1 MANVLNPEP
10 ESITLN
16 TTLEPTT
23 LEPATEL
30 EQPPFES
37 TSNPETA
44 EVVEVP
50 ALDADAPTEP
60 VAKAVPVEAAPAEEI
75 APEIVA
81 QAEPVVEAKAEPV
94 VAAAAEPVVE
104 AKAEPVVA
112 AKAEPV
118 VEAKAEPV
126 VEAKAEPVVAAVAE
140 TAAEIQAAPE
150 AAPPATAAAP
160 VARAKAPEHG
170 LESMDD
176 FSAALAAF
184 EREQAAEAAAVEA
197 YGDKIVSGTVI
208 KQTEK
213 HLVVDVGLKSEGLV
227 PLEQVLDHSGAVRF
241 NPGDVIDVVIEREE
255 PEGGYLVSFERAQR
269 LRIWDTIEKAAND
282 KTPMTGTV
290 ISRVKGGLTVDIG
303 LKAFLP
309 GSQLEIRP
317 VRNLDG
323 YLGQQIEVRVIKL
336 NKKRGNV
343 VVSRKEILEEE
354 QNAKRSTT
362 LEHLGEGAIL
372 TGTVKNL
379 TDYGA
384 FVDLGGIDGLLHI
397 TDMSWGR
404 LTHPRDLV
412 NVGDEIQVK
421 VLKFDKDKQ
430 RVSLGFKQLTPDP
443 WLDASERY
451 PVGAHVKGRVLS
463 VTDYGAFVELEQG
476 IEGLVHLS
484 EMTWSK
490 RLKHPSKLVKP
501 GDEVETVVLSVNPAD
516 RRISLG
522 MKQLLENPW
531 ENLTEKYPTGA
542 VVEGRVRNLTDF
554 GAFIEI
560 EDGIDGLVHVS
571 NLSWTKRV
579 KHPSEIV
586 KKGEK
591 VKAVVLGV
599 EPAEPASL
607 AGHQAVAAR
616 RLGELLRLASGGR
629 RGPRQGAADGAIWS
643 LRRDRGGCRGS
654 LPHLRG
660 RRRRRIEAGDGPG
673 ARLQD
678 HQDQRRGEEGG
689 LEPARHRPGGQ
700 PHTGRALQGGYSQ
713 ASGLQLHHHARRP
726 DQLAQGRAL
735 SRFPFRHQCT
745 TAALRGGRCC
755 LDFVFHSFSLCPAS
769 TLASATPGVSFQV
782 KESST
787 MPRNVDARIPYSA
800 EFQP

>member
-1 MANVLNPEP
+1 MANVLNSEP

-16 TTLEPTT
+16 TELETPTLD
-23 LEPATEL
+23 PATEL
-30 EQPPFES
+30 EQPSYES
-37 TSNPETA
+37 TSNLEAHEATA
-44 EVVEVP
+44 IHT
-50 ALDADAPTEP
+50 LDADATTT
-60 VAKAVPVEAAPAEEI
+60 VAEAAPAEAAETHVQ
-75 APEIVA
+75 PE
-81 QAEPVVEAKAEPV
+81 
-94 VAAAAEPVVE
+94 AAAHFAAEPS
-104 AKAEPVVA
+104 AEPA
-112 AKAEPV
+112 
-118 VEAKAEPV
+118 
-126 VEAKAEPVVAAVAE
+126 
-140 TAAEIQAAPE
+140 
-150 AAPPATAAAP
+150 
-160 VARAKAPEHG
+160 
-170 LESMDD
+170 DD
-176 FSAALAAF
+176 FSAALEAF

-197 YGDKIVSGTVI
+197 YGDKLVSGTVV

-227 PLEQVLDHSGAVRF
+227 PLEQVVDHTGAVKF
-241 NPGDVIDVVIEREE
+241 QPGDVIDVVIEREE
-255 PEGGYLVSFERAQR
+255 PEGGYLVSYERAQR
-269 LRIWDTIEKAAND
+269 LRVWDSIEKAAND
-282 KTPMTGTV
+282 KTPVLGTV
-290 ISRVKGGLTVDIG
+290 VSRVKGGLTVDIG

-323 YLGQQIEVRVIKL
+323 YLGQQIEVRIIKL

-354 QNAKRSTT
+354 QNSKRSATM
-362 LEHLGEGAIL
+362 EHLGEDAVL

-421 VLKFDKDKQ
+421 VLKFDKEKQ

-451 PVGAHVKGRVLS
+451 PVGARVHGRVLS

-501 GDEVETVVLSVNPAD
+501 GDEVDTVVLSVNPAD

-531 ENLTEKYPTGA
+531 ENLTERYPAGT

-579 KHPSEIV
+579 KHPSEVV

-599 EPAEPASL
+599 EP
-607 AGHQAVAAR
+607 QNR
-616 RLGELLRLASGGR
+616 RLSLGIKQLQPDVWETFFATHRVGDVVHGKVLRTA
-629 RGPRQGAADGAIWS
+629 QFGAFVEIAEGVEGLCHIS
-643 LRRDRGGCRGS
+643 
-654 LPHLRG
+654 
-660 RRRRRIEAGDGPG
+660 EAGDDG
-673 ARLQD
+673 D
-678 HQDQRRGEEGG
+678 HSKLEQGQEHEFKIIKINVEEKKVG
-689 LEPARHRPGGQ
+689 LSL
-700 PHTGRALQGGYSQ
+700 RAVSGHE
-713 ASGLQLHHHARRP
+713 AS
-726 DQLAQGRAL
+726 RATVE
-735 SRFPFRHQCT
+735 SYKADTHKHP
-745 TAALRGGRCC
+745 
-755 LDFVFHSFSLCPAS
+755 
-769 TLASATPGVSFQV
+769 VS
-782 KESST
+782 SST
-787 MPRNVDARIPYSA
+787 TTLGDLINWRKNER
-800 EFQP
+800 

>member
-16 TTLEPTT
+16 TELETPT

-30 EQPPFES
+30 EEPLYES

-44 EVVEVP
+44 EAIEFS
-50 ALDADAPTEP
+50 ALDADALTEP
-60 VAKAVPVEAAPAEEI
+60 VAEAAPVVEAIAESAPPGKVATEVAAQPELAAEPAPVVEAAVEAAPAVAEAAVES
-75 APEIVA
+75 APAAQVA
-81 QAEPVVEAKAEPV
+81 TEAAGEPEAVAEPIAEPVA
-94 VAAAAEPVVE
+94 
-104 AKAEPVVA
+104 
-112 AKAEPV
+112 
-118 VEAKAEPV
+118 
-126 VEAKAEPVVAAVAE
+126 
-140 TAAEIQAAPE
+140 E
-150 AAPPATAAAP
+150 AAPQVKP
-160 VARAKAPEHG
+160 VAGPPVHEGHG

-197 YGDKIVSGTVI
+197 YGDKIVSGTVL

-213 HLVVDVGLKSEGLV
+213 HLVIDVGLKSEGLV
-227 PLEQVLDHSGAVRF
+227 PLEQVLDHTGAVRF
-241 NPGDVIDVVIEREE
+241 QPGDVIDVVIEREE

-269 LRIWDTIEKAAND
+269 LRIWDVIEKAAND
-282 KTPMTGTV
+282 KTPVTGTV
-290 ISRVKGGLTVDIG
+290 VSRVKGGLTVDIG

-362 LEHLGEGAIL
+362 LEQLGEGAIL

-443 WLDASERY
+443 WLDAAERY
-451 PVGAHVKGRVLS
+451 PVGAHVHGRVLS

-522 MKQLLENPW
+522 MKQLLDNPW
-531 ENLTEKYPTGA
+531 ENLTERYPAGT

-554 GAFIEI
+554 GAFVEI

-579 KHPSEIV
+579 KHPSEVV

-599 EPAEPASL
+599 EPEN
-607 AGHQAVAAR
+607 R
-616 RLGELLRLASGGR
+616 RLSLGIKQLQPDVWESFFATHRVGDVVHGKILRTAQFGAFVEIAEGVEGLCHISEAGEGGDHSKLEQGLEHDFKIIKINVEEKKVGLSLRAASG
-629 RGPRQGAADGAIWS
+629 Q
-643 LRRDRGGCRGS
+643 
-654 LPHLRG
+654 
-660 RRRRRIEAGDGPG
+660 EAS
-673 ARLQD
+673 
-678 HQDQRRGEEGG
+678 
-689 LEPARHRPGGQ
+689 
-700 PHTGRALQGGYSQ
+700 RASVEHY
-713 ASGLQLHHHARRP
+713 
-726 DQLAQGRAL
+726 
-735 SRFPFRHQCT
+735 
-745 TAALRGGRCC
+745 
-755 LDFVFHSFSLCPAS
+755 
-769 TLASATPGVSFQV
+769 
-782 KESST
+782 KESAHKAPVSSST
-787 MPRNVDARIPYSA
+787 TTLGDLVNWRKGER
-800 EFQP
+800 

>member
-1 MANVLNPEP
+1 MANVVNSET

-16 TTLEPTT
+16 TELEIPT
-23 LEPATEL
+23 LEPATEN
-30 EQPPFES
+30 EQPLRES
-37 TSNPETA
+37 TSNPDNA
-44 EVVEVP
+44 EAPIAAEAGESLAV
-50 ALDADAPTEP
+50 DADTPQEP
-60 VAKAVPVEAAPAEEI
+60 VAEAEPAASAVEAEPDTVPAPAVQP
-75 APEIVA
+75 ASVSA
-81 QAEPVVEAKAEPV
+81 DAVTQAEPVAVSFP
-94 VAAAAEPVVE
+94 AAESSE
-104 AKAEPVVA
+104 
-112 AKAEPV
+112 
-118 VEAKAEPV
+118 
-126 VEAKAEPVVAAVAE
+126 
-140 TAAEIQAAPE
+140 
-150 AAPPATAAAP
+150 
-160 VARAKAPEHG
+160 
-170 LESMDD
+170 D
-176 FSAALAAF
+176 FSAALEAF

-197 YGDKIVSGTVI
+197 YGDKLVSSTVL

-213 HLVVDVGLKSEGLV
+213 YLVVDVGLKSEGLV
-227 PLEQVLDHSGAVRF
+227 PLEQVTDHTGAVKF
-241 NPGDVIDVVIEREE
+241 QPGEVIDVVIEHEE
-255 PEGGYLVSFERAQR
+255 PEGGYLVSYERAQR
-269 LRIWDTIEKAAND
+269 LRVWDSIEKAAND
-282 KTPMTGTV
+282 KTPITGTV
-290 ISRVKGGLTVDIG
+290 VSRVKGGLTVDIG
-303 LKAFLP
+303 IKAFLP

-354 QNAKRSTT
+354 QNSKRSATM
-362 LEHLGEGAIL
+362 EHLGEGTVL

-443 WLDASERY
+443 WLDAAERY
-451 PVGAHVKGRVLS
+451 PVGARVHGRVLS

-522 MKQLLENPW
+522 MKQLMENPW
-531 ENLTEKYPTGA
+531 ENLSERYPVGTI
-542 VVEGRVRNLTDF
+542 VEGRVRNLTDF

-579 KHPSEIV
+579 KHPSEVV

-599 EPAEPASL
+599 EP
-607 AGHQAVAAR
+607 QNR
-616 RLGELLRLASGGR
+616 RLSLGIKQMQPDVWETFFATHRVGDVVHGKVLRTAQFGAFVEIAEGIEGLCHISEAGEEHDAQSKLETGFEHDFKIIKINVEEKKVGL
-629 RGPRQGAADGAIWS
+629 S
-643 LRRDRGGCRGS
+643 LRAVGG
-654 LPHLRG
+654 H
-660 RRRRRIEAGDGPG
+660 EAS
-673 ARLQD
+673 
-678 HQDQRRGEEGG
+678 
-689 LEPARHRPGGQ
+689 
-700 PHTGRALQGGYSQ
+700 RATVESYKAES
-713 ASGLQLHHHARRP
+713 HKHP
-726 DQLAQGRAL
+726 
-735 SRFPFRHQCT
+735 
-745 TAALRGGRCC
+745 
-755 LDFVFHSFSLCPAS
+755 
-769 TLASATPGVSFQV
+769 VS
-782 KESST
+782 SST
-787 MPRNVDARIPYSA
+787 TTLGDLINWRKNER
-800 EFQP
+800 

>member
-1 MANVLNPEP
+1 MDCLCDYALSTVTRLDLERRPNGLLACGKRSVGATPSGKHYFVAGARNSGAATMPNVLNPEP

-16 TTLEPTT
+16 TELETPT
-23 LEPATEL
+23 LEPATEY
-30 EQPPFES
+30 EQPSYES
-37 TSNPETA
+37 TSNTETA
-44 EVVEVP
+44 EVATEDL
-50 ALDADAPTEP
+50 ATLDADART
-60 VAKAVPVEAAPAEEI
+60 
-75 APEIVA
+75 
-81 QAEPVVEAKAEPV
+81 EPVVEAAHVEQTTQ
-94 VAAAAEPVVE
+94 VAT
-104 AKAEPVVA
+104 
-112 AKAEPV
+112 
-118 VEAKAEPV
+118 
-126 VEAKAEPVVAAVAE
+126 
-140 TAAEIQAAPE
+140 TAE
-150 AAPPATAAAP
+150 AAPTEELQTEVGGESPSLAAP
-160 VARAKAPEHG
+160 LAKPQVAAHAHDAHG
-170 LESMDD
+170 PESMDD

-197 YGDKIVSGTVI
+197 YGDKIVSGTVL

-227 PLEQVLDHSGAVRF
+227 PLEQVLDHTGAVRF
-241 NPGDVIDVVIEREE
+241 QPGDVIDVVIEGEE
-255 PEGGYLVSFERAQR
+255 PEGGYLVNFERAQR
-269 LRIWDTIEKAAND
+269 LRVWDVIEKAAND
-282 KTPMTGTV
+282 KTPVMGTV
-290 ISRVKGGLTVDIG
+290 VSRVKGGLTVDIG

-354 QNAKRSTT
+354 QNAKRSGT
-362 LEHLGEGAIL
+362 LEQLGEGAVL

-443 WLDASERY
+443 WLDATERY
-451 PVGAHVKGRVLS
+451 PVGARVKGRVLS

-522 MKQLLENPW
+522 MKQLLDNPW
-531 ENLTEKYPTGA
+531 ENLTERYPAGT

-579 KHPSEIV
+579 KHPSEVV

-599 EPAEPASL
+599 EP
-607 AGHQAVAAR
+607 QNR
-616 RLGELLRLASGGR
+616 RLSLGIKQLQPDVWESFFASHRVGDVVHGKVLRTA
-629 RGPRQGAADGAIWS
+629 QFGAFVEIAEGVEGLCHIS
-643 LRRDRGGCRGS
+643 
-654 LPHLRG
+654 
-660 RRRRRIEAGDGPG
+660 EAGD
-673 ARLQD
+673 
-678 HQDQRRGEEGG
+678 EGG
-689 LEPARHRPGGQ
+689 GPSKLE
-700 PHTGRALQGGYSQ
+700 TGLEHDFKIIKINVEEKKVGLSLRAVSGHE
-713 ASGLQLHHHARRP
+713 AS
-726 DQLAQGRAL
+726 RAEVQDYK
-735 SRFPFRHQCT
+735 SEREP
-745 TAALRGGRCC
+745 RGGSHRA
-755 LDFVFHSFSLCPAS
+755 P
-769 TLASATPGVSFQV
+769 VS
-782 KESST
+782 SST
-787 MPRNVDARIPYSA
+787 TTLGDLINWKSER
-800 EFQP
+800 

>member
-16 TTLEPTT
+16 SELETLT
-23 LEPATEL
+23 LDPATEL
-30 EQPPFES
+30 AQPSSES
-37 TSNPETA
+37 TSTPETA
-44 EVVEVP
+44 IAVETP
-50 ALDADAPTEP
+50 ALDADALTVPE
-60 VAKAVPVEAAPAEEI
+60 VEAVPVVEAAA
-75 APEIVA
+75 V
-81 QAEPVVEAKAEPV
+81 AEPVVEVAPEVSIVAEPTAPVEAEVAASVAVEPV
-94 VAAAAEPVVE
+94 VAVEAAPVVEAVVAPVVEPVVE
-104 AKAEPVVA
+104 AAAPAPAPVVA
-112 AKAEPV
+112 VAPAPV
-118 VEAKAEPV
+118 K
-126 VEAKAEPVVAAVAE
+126 
-140 TAAEIQAAPE
+140 
-150 AAPPATAAAP
+150 AAAH
-160 VARAKAPEHG
+160 ADHG

-176 FSAALAAF
+176 FSAALEAF

-197 YGDKIVSGTVI
+197 YGDKVVSGTVI
-208 KQTEK
+208 KATDK

-227 PLEQVLDHSGAVRF
+227 PLEQVLDHTGAVKF
-241 NPGDVIDVVIEREE
+241 NAGDVIEVVIEREE
-255 PEGGYLVSFERAQR
+255 PEGGYLVSYEKAQR
-269 LRIWDTIEKAAND
+269 LRVWDVIEKAAAD
-282 KTPMTGTV
+282 KTPMIGTV
-290 ISRVKGGLTVDIG
+290 VSRVKGGLTVDIG

-323 YLGQQIEVRVIKL
+323 YLGQQIEIRVIKL

-354 QNAKRSTT
+354 QTSKRSGT
-362 LEHLGEGAIL
+362 LEQLGEGAVL

-443 WLDASERY
+443 WLDAIERY
-451 PVGAHVKGRVLS
+451 PVGAHVHGRVLS

-501 GDEVETVVLSVNPAD
+501 ADEVETVVLSVNPSD

-522 MKQLLENPW
+522 MKQLLDNPW
-531 ENLTEKYPTGA
+531 ENLTERYPAGT

-599 EPAEPASL
+599 EP
-607 AGHQAVAAR
+607 QNR
-616 RLGELLRLASGGR
+616 RLSLGIKQLQPDVWESFFAQHRVGDVVHGKVLRTA
-629 RGPRQGAADGAIWS
+629 QFGAFVEIAEGVEGLCHIS
-643 LRRDRGGCRGS
+643 
-654 LPHLRG
+654 
-660 RRRRRIEAGDGPG
+660 EAGD
-673 ARLQD
+673 
-678 HQDQRRGEEGG
+678 EGG
-689 LEPARHRPGGQ
+689 GSKLE
-700 PHTGRALQGGYSQ
+700 QGLEHEFKIIKINVEEKKVGLSLRSGNSQ
-713 ASGLQLHHHARRP
+713 EASRSQVESYKSDSHKAP
-726 DQLAQGRAL
+726 
-735 SRFPFRHQCT
+735 
-745 TAALRGGRCC
+745 
-755 LDFVFHSFSLCPAS
+755 
-769 TLASATPGVSFQV
+769 VS
-782 KESST
+782 SST
-787 MPRNVDARIPYSA
+787 TTLGDLINWRKTENK
-800 EFQP
+800 

>member
-1 MANVLNPEP
+1 MANVLNPET
-10 ESITLN
+10 ESTTLN
-16 TTLEPTT
+16 TELETPT
-23 LEPATEL
+23 LEPATEQ
-30 EQPPFES
+30 EQPLPES

-44 EVVEVP
+44 EAVEIS
-50 ALDADAPTEP
+50 ALDADASTEP
-60 VAKAVPVEAAPAEEI
+60 VAESSPVAEATVEAAPAAEVATEVP
-75 APEIVA
+75 AQPEIVA
-81 QAEPVVEAKAEPV
+81 EL
-94 VAAAAEPVVE
+94 AAAAEPV
-104 AKAEPVVA
+104 
-112 AKAEPV
+112 
-118 VEAKAEPV
+118 
-126 VEAKAEPVVAAVAE
+126 
-140 TAAEIQAAPE
+140 
-150 AAPPATAAAP
+150 AAAP
-160 VARAKAPEHG
+160 APVKAATHAEHG
-170 LESMDD
+170 PESMDD
-176 FSAALAAF
+176 FSAALEAF

-208 KQTEK
+208 KQTDK
-213 HLVVDVGLKSEGLV
+213 HLVIDVGLKSEGLV
-227 PLEQVLDHSGAVRF
+227 PLEQVLDHAGAVKF
-241 NPGDVIDVVIEREE
+241 QPGDVIDVVIEREE
-255 PEGGYLVSFERAQR
+255 PEGGYLASYERAQR
-269 LRIWDTIEKAAND
+269 LRVWDTIEKAAAD
-282 KTPMTGTV
+282 KTPVMGTV
-290 ISRVKGGLTVDIG
+290 VSRVKGGVTVDIG

-354 QNAKRSTT
+354 QNAKRSQT
-362 LEHLGEGAIL
+362 LEQLGEGAVL

-443 WLDASERY
+443 WLDATERY
-451 PVGAHVKGRVLS
+451 PVGARVHGRVLS

-501 GDEVETVVLSVNPAD
+501 ADEVDTVVLSVNPAD

-522 MKQLLENPW
+522 MKQLMDNPW
-531 ENLTEKYPTGA
+531 ENLTERYPTGA
-542 VVEGRVRNLTDF
+542 IVEGRVRNLTDF

-599 EPAEPASL
+599 EP
-607 AGHQAVAAR
+607 QNR
-616 RLGELLRLASGGR
+616 RL
-629 RGPRQGAADGAIWS
+629 S
-643 LRRDRGGCRGS
+643 LGIKQLQPDVWESFFATHRVGDQVHGKVRICRDRGGRGGS
-654 LPHLRG
+654 VPHLRG
-660 RRRRRIEAGDGPG
+660 RRRGRRIQAGNRPG
-673 ARLQD
+673 A
-678 HQDQRRGEEGG
+678 
-689 LEPARHRPGGQ
+689 
-700 PHTGRALQGGYSQ
+700 
-713 ASGLQLHHHARRP
+713 
-726 DQLAQGRAL
+726 
-735 SRFPFRHQCT
+735 
-745 TAALRGGRCC
+745 
-755 LDFVFHSFSLCPAS
+755 
-769 TLASATPGVSFQV
+769 
-782 KESST
+782 
-787 MPRNVDARIPYSA
+787 
-800 EFQP
+800 